1 MKIKI
6 HHINLLLLL
15 FISCS
20 NNSSN
25 SENNI
30 TTDTP
35 VAITP
40 TIEYNAINLF
50 PHDTTSFT
58 EGFLVHEGLLYE
70 STGAD
75 PGLPQTNSAFGVVNL
90 KTGIVDK
97 KATLNKKLYFGEGIA
112 FFKNKIYQLT
122 YKTKIGFVYDAK
134 TFKQLSTFT
143 FDSDE
148 GWGMTADSTN
158 LLMSDGTSSISY
170 LDPVTLKTIKKIT
183 VTNEQGPIENINE
196 LELIKGFI
204 YANVYRS
211 NLILKID
218 PVNGKVKGKLDLT
231 TLVNQEKKQY
241 PGALEMN
248 GIAYDAVADKVYI
261 TGKMWPH
268 IYEIKF
274 TH

>member
-1 MKIKI
+1 MKIKLL
-6 HHINLLLLL
+6 HLNLLLLL

-20 NNSSN
+20 NNTTST
-25 SENNI
+25 ENNS
-30 TTDTP
+30 TTTIP
-35 VAITP
+35 VVTP

-58 EGFLVHEGLLYE
+58 EGFLVHDGLLYE

-90 KTGIVDK
+90 KTGIIDK
-97 KATLNKKLYFGEGIA
+97 KVTLNKKLYFGEGIA
-112 FFKNKIYQLT
+112 FFKNKVYQLT

-158 LLMSDGTSSISY
+158 LLMSDGTSIISY
-170 LDPVTLKTIKKIT
+170 LDPVTLKTVKKIT

-196 LELIKGFI
+196 LELINGFI
-204 YANVYRS
+204 YANVYQA
-211 NLILKID
+211 NVILKID
-218 PVNGKVKGKLDLT
+218 PANGKVKGKLDLT

-241 PGALEMN
+241 PVALQLN
-248 GIAYDAVADKVYI
+248 GIAYDPLTDKVYI

-274 TH
+274 AH